1 MNNAVSTRSPPS
13 GSDADPASRPRA
25 VSSVQ
30 ARGRRPLAREMSPIL
45 SPVPRTP
52 LTSPPVF
59 ATIHRLTSSSRT
71 SSISSPRTSPGTWSW
86 TGTWRTTT
94 GASSPRSSSCRGCR
108 TPARRRPRCFTR
120 AASRR
125 CATRWRASTSTTRPP
140 TTTRSPRRSSPP
152 GPWASRR
159 TAPEDT
165 GLELNFLFPRDV
177 WGGWLEQPRVCI

>member
-1 MNNAVSTRSPPS
+1 MNNVVSTRSPPS

-125 CATRWRASTSTTRPP
+125 CATRWRAFISITRPP
-140 TTTRSPRRSSPP
+140 TTTRSPRRSSPQ
-152 GPWASRR
+152 GPLASRR
-159 TAPEDT
+159 EAPGVAGAGDA
-165 GLELNFLFPRDV
+165 LIFMDV
-177 WGGWLEQPRVCI
+177 LQGGG